1 MGNVD
6 LFHSRRT
13 NYHKCTYWVRDER
26 NASGSPREWVMYKQ
40 PSGKFYAKIVSVKS
54 NQMNVIN
61 GVWALD
67 KDYISLQSDDE
78 IHDICR
84 GCLVDF
90 NEELWLVESVQRDAH
105 HKESEFARKIDY
117 LTTLTLTKV

>member
-1 MGNVD
+1 MGNID

-26 NASGSPREWVMYKQ
+26 VQSGPPRDWVLANQ
-40 PSGKFYAKIVSVKS
+40 PSGRFYAKIVSVKS

-78 IHDICR
+78 IENISR
-84 GCLVDF
+84 GSI
-90 NEELWLVESVQRDAH
+90 VEFDSQFWIVEAVQRSIH
-105 HKESEFARKIDY
+105 NKESEFSRRIDY
-117 LTTLTLTKV
+117 LTTLTLTRG